1 MSPATFFHIA
11 AFFCGMAIMGVE
23 VSASRL
29 LAPYFG
35 SSMITWTI
43 LIGIILT
50 AMSLGSRF
58 GGRMADTCDRAD
70 RLFQLVFWCGIWV
83 ACIPWVGRYLM
94 TIAFLGMVV
103 IAPGQAVTLGVLLS
117 CLLIFA
123 PPCFILGMVSP
134 FLLRFTIPDT
144 ASTGRTAGDLGA
156 LSTVGSI
163 FGTFLPTFLTI
174 PYLGSTRTFILF
186 ALILGFISLFYF
198 RFVAP
203 EPRPSILRSLFPVFL
218 LCALLVFPVRP
229 SFAFWA
235 TPLLEDESVYNYLRI
250 EKEDG
255 GLALSTH
262 TIMGRQSVYRDNGV
276 MTGSYWDYA
285 MIGPFFR
292 PNARFQDPLRV
303 LVLGFGAGTLSRIC
317 KFFFPASTITGVEL
331 DPAIAALGPVYFGLK
346 PEDANV
352 VVEDARTY
360 VTRCRE
366 TFDMVVLDAFHDV
379 SIPFHLATVEFWE
392 QVKGRLATDGVIVV
406 NFNMPFEADRELSES
421 LVQTMKAVFPRV
433 YTCTIH
439 NTVNVVFIATR
450 DSADH
455 LPGPLHSQIGVNH
468 ELFPI
473 LKHFS
478 ENHVE
483 VVSATRILTDD
494 FAPVEWMSNR
504 ALGNLL
510 RDGMDFLRIRVVYAL
525 RNM

>member
-1 MSPATFFHIA
+1 MNPTTFYHIA

-58 GGRMADTCDRAD
+58 GGRLADTCDRPD
-70 RLFQLVFWCGIWV
+70 RLFRLVLWCGIWV

-94 TIAFLGMVV
+94 TAAFFGMVV
-103 IAPGQAVTLGVLLS
+103 IAPGQAVTLGVMLS

-123 PPCFILGMVSP
+123 PPCFVLGMVSP

-163 FGTFLPTFLTI
+163 FGTFLPTFVTI

-186 ALILGFISLFYF
+186 ALILGLISLFYF
-198 RFVAP
+198 RFVTP
-203 EPRPSILRSLFPVFL
+203 QPRPSLWGSLFPVFL
-218 LCALLVFPVRP
+218 LCGLLILPIRP
-229 SFAFWA
+229 SFAFWT
-235 TPLLEDESVYNYLRI
+235 TPLLEDESVYNYLRV

-255 GLALSTH
+255 GIQLSTH
-262 TIMGRQSVYRDNGV
+262 TIIGRQSIFRDDNI
-276 MTGSYWDYA
+276 MTGNYWDYA
-285 MIGPFFR
+285 MLGPFFR
-292 PNARFQDPLRV
+292 ANARFEDPLRV

-317 KFFFPASTITGVEL
+317 RFFFPASTITGVEL
-331 DPAIAALGPVYFGLK
+331 DPAIAALGSAYFGLK
-346 PEDANV
+346 PEDATV

-360 VTRCRE
+360 VTRTAE
-366 TFDMVVLDAFHDV
+366 TYDMVVLDAFHDV
-379 SIPFHLATVEFWE
+379 SIPFHLTTVEFWE
-392 QVKGRLATDGVIVV
+392 QVKTRLATDGVIVV

-439 NTVNVVFIATR
+439 NLVNSIFIATR
-450 DSADH
+450 DGADRV
-455 LPGPLHSQIGVNH
+455 PNPLQSQIGENH
-468 ELFPI
+468 MLFPV
-473 LKHFS
+473 LKDFA

-483 VVSATRILTDD
+483 VTSATRILTDD

-510 RDGMDFLRIRVVYAL
+510 RDGIDFLKIRAIFAL
-525 RNM
+525 RMI